1 MTKPLVP
8 NTISDFINT
17 ATDRTSSIICPAC
30 GSELGTSLEGSFEY
44 MFTDAARMH
53 LDNKIDEI
61 RRFIEGVERTLERRN
76 YAYERM
82 ASDSTPYDRE
92 QREYIRSLNA
102 DGITIN
108 YRGEHEGSVGA
119 IEASK
124 FRDAFDPYDWA
135 RLYATFPLIGDA
147 VQETAKTEN
156 ILLTGMEPSGVGMVW
171 DIIAEQREV
180 SSLRKKLG
188 ITSAH
193 NRTAARGAITNIT
206 LPTTPE
212 EDIAR
217 NIVQLREILQE
228 CCPFYAAYIDAYEE
242 SLGTASSRAPTSSSP
257 GSGDLHGRKNGIKRA
272 RLLLAILL
280 GHKSQKVKDYKDLC
294 GEAITMDTPYHLP
307 ERTYVPIELLTAL
320 INSRTLLSATNVG
333 LSPDFISRLVQ
344 KADDE
349 DLERDAKWFDEIK
362 KVVHFTCAHK
372 PTGSAQACGWYPKEK
387 DTHPIVLLGSPG
399 VGKSSLMMAGL
410 ATFNSAATSIG
421 CIARPEGVLARDSLR
436 ELDEKNRAGSIE
448 PPTRRGAK
456 NRIELAV
463 APLES
468 PFEQVHFVFLD
479 VAGEDVRT
487 IVSGEA
493 PNPDLRRILR
503 NARTIV
509 FLFDFTVEPS
519 IREILPD
526 KDEYHLWRQ
535 VRESFRRTDDERK
548 DADKKGA
555 SKGGGGISLDQFVL
569 MTELIHLLRGEIG
582 EEKLGETTF
591 ICVVPKA
598 DLFATSYLNADM
610 VEDGEQYF
618 LDEFFKR
625 MEELNILV
633 SSPHAPGEG
642 LPGKY
647 SVFSQEVMQ
656 NALGECANIS
666 NIARECL
673 PNIGRA
679 LPRGTSEASRMALSD
694 RVSKGLIQY
703 VENCFGKD
711 NCFFL
716 PVSPLG
722 VDPRD
727 TDGTPRHA
735 DNRKVGGSPAA
746 RSLGHRPN
754 QKLAEYVFLIPVA
767 RALGLGQPEGS

>member
-1 MTKPLVP
+1 
-8 NTISDFINT
+8 
-17 ATDRTSSIICPAC
+17 
-30 GSELGTSLEGSFEY
+30 
-44 MFTDAARMH
+44 
-53 LDNKIDEI
+53 
-61 RRFIEGVERTLERRN
+61 
-76 YAYERM
+76 
-82 ASDSTPYDRE
+82 
-92 QREYIRSLNA
+92 
-102 DGITIN
+102 
-108 YRGEHEGSVGA
+108 
-119 IEASK
+119 
-124 FRDAFDPYDWA
+124 
-135 RLYATFPLIGDA
+135 
-147 VQETAKTEN
+147 
-156 ILLTGMEPSGVGMVW
+156 
-171 DIIAEQREV
+171 
-180 SSLRKKLG
+180 
-188 ITSAH
+188 
-193 NRTAARGAITNIT
+193 
-206 LPTTPE
+206 
-212 EDIAR
+212 
-217 NIVQLREILQE
+217 
-228 CCPFYAAYIDAYEE
+228 
-242 SLGTASSRAPTSSSP
+242 
-257 GSGDLHGRKNGIKRA
+257 
-272 RLLLAILL
+272 
-280 GHKSQKVKDYKDLC
+280 
-294 GEAITMDTPYHLP
+294 MDTPYHLP

-320 INSRTLLSATNVG
+320 INSRTLLSTTNLG
-333 LSPDFISRLVQ
+333 LSQGFVSSLTQ
-344 KADDE
+344 KASDE

-410 ATFNSAATSIG
+410 STFYNAATSIG
-421 CIARPEGVLARDSLR
+421 CIARPEGVLARDSLQ
-436 ELDEKNRAGSIE
+436 ELNEKNRAGSIE

-456 NRIELAV
+456 NRIEFAV
-463 APLES
+463 APLDR

-519 IREILPD
+519 IREVLPD

-535 VRESFRRTDDERK
+535 VRESFKRTDDERK

-555 SKGGGGISLDQFVL
+555 SKAAGGISLDQFVL

-582 EEKLGETTF
+582 EEKLNETTF

-598 DLFATSYLNADM
+598 DLFATSYLNANM
-610 VEDGEQYF
+610 LEDGEQYF

-625 MEELNILV
+625 MEDMQILV
-633 SSPHAPGEG
+633 PSPHAPDEG

-647 SVFSQEVMQ
+647 SVFSTQVMQ

-673 PNIGRA
+673 PKIGSA
-679 LPRGTSEASRMALSD
+679 LPNGTSEASRMALSD

-703 VENCFGKD
+703 VENCFGKQ

-716 PVSPLG
+716 PVSPTG
-722 VDPRD
+722 EDPRD
-727 TDGTPRHA
+727 AGGTPRHA
-735 DNRKVGGSPAA
+735 DNRKMAGSPTA